1 MTEVAFK
8 NTNSIELTIHE
19 AELYD
24 RQIRLWGLESQKR
37 IRAARILICGL
48 NGLGA
53 EISKNVI
60 LAGVKSV
67 TFLDHN
73 VVSEADR
80 CSQFLVPVTTLG
92 QNRAEASL
100 ARAQA
105 LNPMVELKADQ
116 DILSAKP
123 DNFFTSFDVVI
134 VIGAP
139 RREMIRIN
147 NACRMKG
154 VKFFATDVWGLF
166 GYCFADLQ
174 EHNFIEDVFKHKII
188 SKENDKVKTE
198 LVAVPTKKTLLFPPL
213 QDVFEFDC
221 CKYDYIKAVKRKG
234 FALVMFLILHR
245 FREEQNRD
253 PCFKETSEDHAI
265 LLQYRDEVVPGI
277 IPDSA
282 FTHLYAQISP
292 AAAIVG
298 GVVGQEVIKS
308 ISQKE
313 APHHN
318 LFFFD
323 PERGDGYIETIGI

>member
-1 MTEVAFK
+1 MSEVGIK
-8 NTNSIELTIHE
+8 DTNSMELTVQE

-37 IRAARILICGL
+37 IRAARILICGI

-53 EISKNVI
+53 EISKNII

-80 CSQFLVPVTTLG
+80 CSQFLVPVSTLG

-100 ARAQA
+100 TRAQA
-105 LNPMVELKADQ
+105 LNPMVELKADK
-116 DILSAKP
+116 DVVSEKP
-123 DNFFTSFDVVI
+123 DEFFTSFDVVI

-154 VKFFATDVWGLF
+154 VKFFGTDVWGMF

-174 EHNFIEDVFKHKII
+174 EHQFIEDVFKHKII
-188 SKENDKVKTE
+188 SKEQDKVKTE
-198 LVAVPTKKTLLFPPL
+198 LIAVPTKKTLLFPPL

-221 CKYDYIKAVKRKG
+221 RKREYLKTVKRKG
-234 FALVMFLILHR
+234 FALMMFMILHR
-245 FREEQNRD
+245 FREEQKRD
-253 PCFKETSEDHAI
+253 PCFKKAPEDHAI
-265 LLQYRDEVVPGI
+265 LLQYRDELASGI

-282 FTHLYAQISP
+282 FTHLYSQISP

-308 ISQKE
+308 VSQKE

>member
-1 MTEVAFK
+1 MSEMGVK
-8 NTNSIELTIHE
+8 NTNSTEFTVEE

-37 IRAARILICGL
+37 IRTSRILLCGI

-53 EISKNVI
+53 EISKNII

-67 TFLDHN
+67 TFLDHK

-80 CSQFLVPVTTLG
+80 CSQFLAPVSALG

-105 LNPMVELKADQ
+105 LNPMVELKADK
-116 DILSAKP
+116 DVVSEKP
-123 DNFFTSFDVVI
+123 DVFFTSFDVVI
-134 VIGAP
+134 VIEAP
-139 RREMIRIN
+139 RKEMIRIN
-147 NACRMKG
+147 NACRMSG
-154 VKFFATDVWGLF
+154 VKFFATDVWGMF

-174 EHNFIEDVFKHKII
+174 EHEFIEDVFKHKVI
-188 SKENDKVKTE
+188 SKENEKIKTE
-198 LVAVPTKKTLLFPPL
+198 LVAVPTKKTLLFPPF

-221 CKYDYIKAVKRKG
+221 RKHDYIKTIKRKG
-234 FALVMFLILHR
+234 YALLMFMILHQ
-245 FREEQNRD
+245 FREDHKRD
-253 PCFKETSEDHAI
+253 PCYTKAPEDRNI
-265 LLQYRDEVVPGI
+265 LLQYRDELAPGI
-277 IPDSA
+277 IPDDA
-282 FTHLYAQISP
+282 FIHVYAQICP

-308 ISQKE
+308 VSQKE

>member
-1 MTEVAFK
+1 MTEVAVK
-8 NTNSIELTIHE
+8 NTNSVELTVQE

-37 IRAARILICGL
+37 IRAARILICGI

-53 EISKNVI
+53 EIAKNII

-73 VVSEADR
+73 VVSETDR
-80 CSQFLVPVTTLG
+80 CSQFFVPVSTLG

-105 LNPMVELKADQ
+105 LNPMVELKADT
-116 DILSAKP
+116 DVMTEKP

-139 RREMIRIN
+139 RKEMIRIN

-154 VKFFATDVWGLF
+154 VKFFGTDVWGMF
-166 GYCFADLQ
+166 GYSFADLQ

-188 SKENDKVKTE
+188 SKEDEKVKTE

-213 QDVFEFDC
+213 QDVFEYDC
-221 CKYDYIKAVKRKG
+221 RKREYLKTVKRKG
-234 FALVMFLILHR
+234 FALMMFMILHR
-245 FREEQNRD
+245 FREEHKRD
-253 PCFKETSEDHAI
+253 PCFKKVPEDRAI
-265 LLQYRDEVVPGI
+265 LLQYRDEIAPEI
-277 IPDSA
+277 IPDTA
-282 FTHLYAQISP
+282 FIHLYSQISP

-308 ISQKE
+308 VSQKE

>member
-1 MTEVAFK
+1 MTEVASK
-8 NTNSIELTIHE
+8 NSISTELTVQE

-37 IRAARILICGL
+37 IRTARILICGI

-53 EISKNVI
+53 EISKNII

-73 VVSEADR
+73 VVSEGDR
-80 CSQFLVPVTTLG
+80 CSQFLAPVTALG
-92 QNRAEASL
+92 ENRAEASL

-105 LNPMVELKADQ
+105 LNPMVELNADK
-116 DILSAKP
+116 DVLTEKP
-123 DNFFTSFDVVI
+123 DNFFTAYDVVI

-154 VKFFATDVWGLF
+154 VKFFGTDVWGMF
-166 GYCFADLQ
+166 GYSFADLQ
-174 EHNFIEDVFKHKII
+174 EHQFIEDVFKHKVV
-188 SKENDKVKTE
+188 SKENDKIKTE
-198 LVAVPTKKTLLFPPL
+198 LVGVPTKKTLLFPPL

-221 CKYDYIKAVKRKG
+221 RKREYLKTIKRKG
-234 FALVMFLILHR
+234 FALMMFMILHR
-245 FREEQNRD
+245 FREEHQRD
-253 PCFKETSEDHAI
+253 PCYKKATEDRAI
-265 LLQYRDEVVPGI
+265 LLQYRDDLAPGI

-282 FTHLYAQISP
+282 FTHVFSQISP
-292 AAAIVG
+292 VAAIVG

-308 ISQKE
+308 VSQKE